1 VRRVAIVGGGISG
14 LSTAYHLAKSGI
26 ASTLIERRARLG
38 GVIETQTVEGC
49 VIEGGPD
56 SFLSAKPAAL
66 ALIHELGM
74 SDEVISSND
83 RLRVTYIR
91 KGGALVPMPD
101 GLMLMVPT
109 RILPMVSTKLLG
121 WPTKIRMGLECLR
134 RPASAAAGDRSVAE
148 FIRDHYGQEAVDYLA
163 EPLLA
168 GVYGGDPE
176 QLSVGSVLGLFT
188 ELEKKY
194 GSLSR
199 GVLLARRIS
208 KRNAKPAPLFQT
220 LRRGLGS
227 LTDELARVAA
237 PHMTVVVGEAS
248 VVGRQGDRFA
258 VRLPGG
264 PVEADAVVL
273 ACQGY
278 EAGELVRSLD
288 ADLAGQLCSVPYN
301 SSVTVSL
308 GFRRSTFDGRL
319 SGFGFLVPRKERRR
333 LVACTFVGTKFPYR
347 VPEDKLMLRCFL
359 GGATEESDDAL
370 VNQIRGELR
379 EILGVTVEPVFARVS
394 RWPRSM
400 AQYTVGHKQRV
411 EQIETRLNAIPGLF
425 VAGNAY
431 TGIGV
436 PDCARMGK
444 QAAERIIAA
453 WR

>member
-1 VRRVAIVGGGISG
+1 MSG
-14 LSTAYHLAKSGI
+14 
-26 ASTLIERRARLG
+26 
-38 GVIETQTVEGC
+38 
-49 VIEGGPD
+49 
-56 SFLSAKPAAL
+56 
-66 ALIHELGM
+66 
-74 SDEVISSND
+74 EVIGSND

-91 KGGALVPMPD
+91 KNGALVPMPD

-134 RPASAAAGDRSVAE
+134 RPASVAPGDRSVAD

-188 ELEKKY
+188 ELERKY

-199 GVLLARRIS
+199 GVLLARRKS
-208 KRNAKPAPLFQT
+208 KRGGKPAPLFQT

-227 LTDELARVAA
+227 LTGELARVAA
-237 PHMTVVVGEAS
+237 PHMSVVTGEAGA
-248 VVGRQGDRFA
+248 VERQAERFT
-258 VRLPGG
+258 VRLPAG
-264 PVEADAVVL
+264 PLDADAVVL

-288 ADLAGQLCSVPYN
+288 AELAGQLCAVPYN
-301 SSVTVSL
+301 SSITVSL
-308 GFRRSTFDGRL
+308 GYERSTFDGRL
-319 SGFGFLVPRKERRR
+319 GGFGFLVPRKERRR

-347 VPEDKLMLRCFL
+347 VPEDKLMLRCFV
-359 GGATEESDDAL
+359 GGTTEESDEAL
-370 VNQIRGELR
+370 VSQIRAELR
-379 EILGVTVEPVFARVS
+379 EILGLTVEPVFARVS

-411 EQIETRLNAIPGLF
+411 EKIETRLEAIPGLF

-453 WR
+453 VG

>member
-1 VRRVAIVGGGISG
+1 MRRVAIVGGGISG
-14 LSTAYHLAKSGI
+14 LSTAYHLAKAGI

-38 GVIETQTVEGC
+38 GVIETGTVEGC
-49 VIEGGPD
+49 VVEGGPD

-66 ALIHELGM
+66 DLIHDLGM
-74 SDEVISSND
+74 SDEIIGSND

-91 KGGALVPMPD
+91 KGGALLPMPD

-134 RPASAAAGDRSVAE
+134 RPATSEAGDRSVAD

-176 QLSVGSVLGLFT
+176 QLSVGSVLGLFA

-199 GVLLARRIS
+199 GVLLGRRKS
-208 KRNAKPAPLFQT
+208 RRSGQPAPLFQT

-227 LTDELARVAA
+227 LTDALARVAA
-237 PHMTVVVGEAS
+237 PHMTVVTGEAGA
-248 VVGRQGDRFA
+248 VERRGDGFA
-258 VRLPGG
+258 VRLPAG

-278 EAGELVRSLD
+278 EAGELVQSLD
-288 ADLAGQLCSVPYN
+288 AELAAELRSVPYN

-308 GFRRSTFDGRL
+308 GYERSTFDGRFA
-319 SGFGFLVPRKERRR
+319 GFGFLVPRKERRR

-347 VPEDKLMLRCFL
+347 VPEDKVMLRCFL
-359 GGATEESDDAL
+359 GGMTEESDEAL
-370 VNQIRGELR
+370 VGQIRGELH
-379 EILGVTVEPVFARVS
+379 EILGVSVDPVFARVS

-411 EQIETRLNAIPGLF
+411 EKIETRLGALPGLH

-444 QAAERIIAA
+444 RAAESIIAA